1 MSARVFDSV
10 VEFHGKAILSPFVDG
25 VLERAKT
32 DGGRGRGGSMPSAG
46 LVILLGSHPM
56 DLTLW
61 THGPSDLAPFYVI
74 LAVSKVW

>member
-1 MSARVFDSV
+1 MVSLKGQRQM
-10 VEFHGKAILSPFVDG
+10 VEEAG
-25 VLERAKT
+25 E
-32 DGGRGRGGSMPSAG
+32 GGSMPSAG
-46 LVILLGSHPM
+46 LVILLGSHPT